1 MKALLYR
8 TKCLTNM
15 HVGSGDVAYTIIDN
29 EIEKDAVLNNVAVIH
44 PSGVKGAVKYFFAN
58 QRIDS
63 NIIDYIFGNEV
74 ETGEVEREK
83 KQKKTVPGKYK
94 FMGATLMA
102 RPLRVSDGRVSY
114 VLAVSE
120 ELINYQL
127 ELFRALGISHIDGID
142 ITNMRVPTPKCP
154 VMVSSTYEFKAVEGI
169 ETKPY
174 EDEKTRVLL
183 EKLIGPSFAVLENK
197 FWKEQEYP
205 MIARNCLNDQG
216 ISENLWYEEIVPH
229 ESIFYFPVLA
239 DNNYIDEFKN
249 TMENIIQF
257 GANAS
262 LGYGL
267 AKVSCFAENG
277 GDFYG

>member
-1 MKALLYR
+1 MKLD
-8 TKCLTNM
+8 
-15 HVGSGDVAYTIIDN
+15 SDII
-29 EIEKDAVLNNVAVIH
+29 E
-44 PSGVKGAVKYFFAN
+44 
-58 QRIDS
+58 
-63 NIIDYIFGNEV
+63 YIFGNEV
-74 ETGEVEREK
+74 ETGEAEREK

-142 ITNMRVPTPKCP
+142 ITNMRIPMPKCP
-154 VMVSSTYEFKAVEGI
+154 VMVSSTYEFKEGI

-174 EDEKTRVLL
+174 EDEKTRALL
-183 EKLIGPSFAVLENK
+183 EKLIGPSFAVIENK

-229 ESIFYFPVLA
+229 ESVFYFPVLA
-239 DNNYIDEFKN
+239 DNNYIEEFKN

-262 LGYGL
+262 PRIWT
-267 AKVSCFAENG
+267 C
-277 GDFYG
+277 

>member
-8 TKCLTNM
+8 MKCLTNM

-229 ESIFYFPVLA
+229 ESVFYFPVLA

-267 AKVSCFAENG
+267 AKVSCFAESG

>member
-8 TKCLTNM
+8 MKCLTNM

-267 AKVSCFAENG
+267 AKVSCFAESG